1 MSQMKSFE
9 GREEMYEY
17 LMKFAASDELTKES
31 YLEPNWGV
39 SPEFLI
45 EALVD
50 AQTAE
55 AARWMKPLMFVTGVS
70 MGMIGGALGS
80 MEEPLSWLLF

>member
-1 MSQMKSFE
+1 MSQMKNFE
-9 GREEMYEY
+9 GREEMYEF
-17 LMKFAASDELTKES
+17 LMEFIESEEFTQES
-31 YLEPNWGV
+31 YLESNWGV

-45 EALVD
+45 NAVFD
-50 AQTAE
+50 ARTAE
-55 AARWMKPLMFVTGVS
+55 TARWMKPLMFITGVS

>member
-1 MSQMKSFE
+1 MGQMKNFE

-17 LMKFAASDELTKES
+17 LMEFIESDEFTQES
-31 YLEPNWGV
+31 YLEANWGV

-45 EALVD
+45 SAIFD
-50 AQTAE
+50 ARTAE
-55 AARWMKPLMFVTGVS
+55 TAQWMKPLMFITGVS
-70 MGMIGGALGS
+70 MGMIGGALMG